1 MKFKI
6 LYLTL
11 ILISSGV
18 MFLPKDEV
26 YSHASGAPAGYT
38 GSPLEFSGRT
48 CGTGGGCH
56 GGGVTDMAGW
66 ITSDIPDCG
75 YTPGQTYN
83 ISVFV
88 TSPGRIKFG
97 FSCSP
102 QHSNGNTAGTL
113 IAGTGMQLNGSNRY
127 ITHTS
132 AGTAQN
138 GTNSRTWTFQWTA
151 PAAGSGNVTFYSA
164 MNATNSSNTNSGDLI
179 FKSSLSVNENSELMI
194 GLSITGN
201 TFCDGST
208 VTLGSSG
215 GSSGNNWIFNG
226 QSVGTNGTLTVS
238 TAGIYEL
245 QHTSGNCIR
254 TAEVEL
260 FTETFPETPEVSFEG
275 DTVLCPA
282 ETIELVADGDDVTW
296 QPSGTM
302 AGSIMV
308 SSAGTYTATRSNTCG
323 TASSAEVVLVSENVP
338 VSPQVTS
345 DVNFRLCADSMIVI
359 TAVSDDEIMWT
370 PGNVSGTMLD
380 VTEPGSYSAV
390 ATNVCGDSEPTQV
403 EVVPRN
409 IPEAPVI
416 DPSEINACEGEELQ
430 LTASNFGFEDNVTW
444 NPGNIAG
451 PVYFPETAGTV
462 TAVVSNLCGSSPA
475 VSAEVNLFAIPE
487 MPVIMLGG
495 GAELIA
501 DVVADSFAW
510 YFNGTFIE
518 NENDSIIESPEIGE
532 YTVTA
537 FNAGV
542 CASAP
547 SAAFNYDPT
556 FASSSLKPEFNLYP
570 NPNTGVFSIS
580 GIAVNEK
587 ALIQIFDNGGRLV
600 FAEQINGGT
609 IYAVN
614 AQLAPGHYLVK
625 LGNTTKQLVVTP

>member
-11 ILISSGV
+11 IMIASGV

-26 YSHASGAPAGYT
+26 YSHAAGAPTGYT

-75 YTPGQTYN
+75 YTPGQTYS

-97 FSCSP
+97 FSLSP
-102 QHSNGNTAGTL
+102 QHDNGNTAGTL

-179 FKSSLSVNENSELMI
+179 FKSSLSVSESSKLMI

-208 VTLGSSG
+208 VTLGSSA
-215 GSSGNNWIFNG
+215 GSSGNNWLFNG
-226 QSVGTNGTLTVS
+226 ESVGTNGTLTVS
-238 TAGIYEL
+238 TAGVYEL

-254 TAEVEL
+254 STEVEL

-282 ETIELVADGDDVTW
+282 ESIELVADGDDVTW
-296 QPSGTM
+296 QPSGTT
-302 AGSIMV
+302 AGSILV
-308 SSAGTYTATRSNTCG
+308 SAAGTYTANRSNSCG

-338 VSPQVTS
+338 VSPEVIS

-359 TAVSDDEIMWT
+359 EAVSDNEIMWT
-370 PGNVSGTMLD
+370 PGNVIGNMLD

-416 DPSEINACEGEELQ
+416 SPSEINACEGEEIQ
-430 LTASNFGFEDNVTW
+430 LTALGFEFEDNVTW
-444 NPGNIAG
+444 QPGNISG
-451 PVYFPETAGTV
+451 PSYFPVTAGTV
-462 TAVVSNLCGSSPA
+462 TATVSNLCGSSPA
-475 VSAEVNLFAIPE
+475 VSAEVNLFEIPE
-487 MPVIMLGG
+487 MPVIMLGN

-501 DVVADSFAW
+501 DVAADSFAW
-510 YFNGTFIE
+510 YLNGTFIE
-518 NENDSIIESPEIGE
+518 NENDSILDNPGIGL
-532 YTVTA
+532 YTVVA
-537 FNAGV
+537 FNAGI

-547 SAAFNYDPT
+547 SAEFNYDPT
-556 FASSSLKPEFNLYP
+556 SFAFASSADFRLYP
-570 NPNTGVFSIS
+570 NPNNGIFSIS
-580 GIAVNEK
+580 GIAANEK
-587 ALIQIFDNGGRLV
+587 ALLRIFDTGGRLV
-600 FAEQINGGT
+600 FTEQIIGSG
-609 IYAVN
+609 IYTMNMA
-614 AQLAPGHYLVK
+614 LAPGHYLVK
-625 LGNTTKQLVVTP
+625 LGNSAKQLIVTP